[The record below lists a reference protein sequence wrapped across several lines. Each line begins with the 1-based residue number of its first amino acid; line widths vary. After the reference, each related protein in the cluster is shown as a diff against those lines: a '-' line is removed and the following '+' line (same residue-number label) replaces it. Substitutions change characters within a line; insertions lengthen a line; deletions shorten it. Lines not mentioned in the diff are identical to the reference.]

1 MKKRLQNLEEE
12 LVYHNP
18 STDKL
23 EETIQ
28 VTELTQK
35 DNLELTQSIE

>member
-12 LVYHNP
+12 IVYHNP

-23 EETIQ
+23 EETTQ
-28 VTELTQK
+28 VSTLTQK